1 MRIRNFFIIC
11 VSITGLAAIIMSSL
25 ILKEQ
30 ITRYYAGNEALAQI
44 EASAKLLKVLELVT
58 MERGSVNLGLISETP
73 LDQTV
78 RQTMND
84 QVKASREA
92 VEAAR
97 KSLENLANADKA
109 RTVFENFVKESEA
122 LRATAITE
130 GTKPA
135 AERDPAIVKNYS
147 ARTTQLLD
155 SVGPVLDQVET
166 NINEFEDLAGDY
178 VSTARVAMDMR
189 LAVSAKSTLMTMFV
203 NMRAP
208 AKPEQLEKLAEL
220 SGRIDELWRRLKLL
234 ASQVNQP
241 ELLAPVMDQVTA
253 KYITA
258 QGEIYKKLEAAMRRD
273 GQTGFEVAAFR
284 TQQASNQSTIVVV
297 RDTALQAGHT
307 HLEREVAAA
316 RTNIILDILLNLGIA
331 AAVIIPAALFTRR
344 VVAPLTQ
351 MTQVIGRMA
360 NNDLSVTIEGAER
373 TDEVGDIAR
382 GLSVFKQNA
391 LERQRL
397 ESEAAAAA
405 SAREQ
410 RVARLETLIARFEDQ
425 SAQTLGMLAAA
436 AVELDSTARTMSN
449 SVQQTTQQVTLS
461 AAASSQTST
470 NVQTV
475 AAATEE
481 LASSSQE
488 IGRQVAES
496 AKIAGTA
503 VGEVREAGDTVQT
516 LADAAQRIGEVVQL
530 ISDIAGQT
538 NLLALNATIEA
549 ARAGEAGKGFAV
561 VASEVKNLAGQTAKA
576 TEDISSQVAQIQ
588 SATGGVVAAIGDIE
602 GTIRRVSEIA
612 TTIASAVE
620 QQGAATSEIARNVQ
634 QAAQGS
640 QQVSNGLMEV
650 TQAAE
655 ETGTAAGNVLAASGK
670 LARDAEELRGEIGQF
685 LSDIRK
691 A

>member
-1 MRIRNFFIIC
+1 MRIKNFFSIC
-11 VSITGLAAIIMSSL
+11 VSITGLAAIIMSL
-25 ILKEQ
+25 MILNGQINRYRAGTDALEQ
-30 ITRYYAGNEALAQI
+30 MEAATR
-44 EASAKLLKVLELVT
+44 LLKVLELVT
-58 MERGSVNLGLISETP
+58 VERGSVNLGLISETP

-78 RQTMND
+78 RQTMSD

-97 KSLENLANADKA
+97 KALENLSDADGA
-109 RTVFENFVKESEA
+109 RAIFSNFVKESEA
-122 LRATAITE
+122 LRAAAIAE

-147 ARTTQLLD
+147 NRTTQLLD
-155 SVGPVLDQVET
+155 SVGPALDQVET
-166 NINEFEDLAGDY
+166 NINEFEDMAGDY
-178 VSTARVAMDMR
+178 VSTARLAMDMR
-189 LAVSAKSTLMTMFV
+189 LAVSAKSTLMTQFI

-220 SGRIDELWRRLKLL
+220 SARVDELWRRLKLL
-234 ASQVNQP
+234 ASQVSQP
-241 ELLAPVMDQVTA
+241 ELLAPAMDQVVA
-253 KYITA
+253 KYITT
-258 QGEIYKKLEAAMRRD
+258 QGEIYKKVEAAMRRD

-284 TQQASNQSTIVVV
+284 TQQASNQSTIIGV
-297 RDTALQAGHT
+297 RDTALSSGRT

-316 RTNIILDILLNLGIA
+316 RINIILDILLNLGIA
-331 AAVIIPAALFTRR
+331 AAVIIPAVLFTRR
-344 VVAPLTQ
+344 VVNPLGRI
-351 MTQVIGRMA
+351 TQVIGRMA
-360 NNDLSVTIEGAER
+360 NGDLSVTVEGNER

-382 GLSVFKQNA
+382 GLTVFRQNA

-397 ESEAAAAA
+397 ESEAATAAA
-405 SAREQ
+405 SREQ
-410 RVARLETLIARFEDQ
+410 RVARLEALIARFEDQ
-425 SAQTLGMLAAA
+425 SAQTLGMLATA
-436 AVELDSTARTMSN
+436 AVELDSTAHTMSN
-449 SVQQTTQQVTLS
+449 SVEQTTQQVTLS

-503 VGEVREAGDTVQT
+503 VGEVRQAGDTVQT

-530 ISDIAGQT
+530 ITDIAGQT

-588 SATGGVVAAIGDIE
+588 SATGGVVAAIADIE

-620 QQGAATSEIARNVQ
+620 QQGAATAEIARNVQ

-655 ETGTAAGNVLAASGK
+655 ETGSAAGNVLTASSK

-685 LSDIRK
+685 LSDIRQ

>member
-25 ILKEQ
+25 ILKDQ
-30 ITRYYAGNEALAQI
+30 ITRYSAGNEALEQM
-44 EASAKLLKVLELVT
+44 EAAAKLLKVLELVT

-73 LDQTV
+73 LDQTL

-84 QVKASREA
+84 QVKASRDA
-92 VEAAR
+92 VDAAR
-97 KSLENLANADKA
+97 KALENLSNADKA
-109 RTVFENFVKESEA
+109 RAIFDNFVKESEA
-122 LRATAITE
+122 LRATAIAE
-130 GTKPA
+130 GAKPA
-135 AERDPAIVKNYS
+135 AERDPAIVKSYS
-147 ARTTQLLD
+147 NRTTQLLD
-155 SVGPVLDQVET
+155 GVGPALDQVET
-166 NINEFEDLAGDY
+166 NINEFEDMAGDY
-178 VSTARVAMDMR
+178 VSTARLAMDMR
-189 LAVSAKSTLMTMFV
+189 LAVSAKSTLMTQFV

-220 SGRIDELWRRLKLL
+220 SARVDELWRRLKLL
-234 ASQVNQP
+234 ASQVSNP
-241 ELLAPVMDQVTA
+241 ELLAPATDQVVA
-253 KYITA
+253 KYITT

-273 GQTGFEVAAFR
+273 GQTGLEVAAFR
-284 TQQASNQSTIVVV
+284 TQQASNQSTIIGL
-297 RDTALQAGHT
+297 RDTALTAGRA
-307 HLEREVAAA
+307 HLERDVAAA
-316 RTNIILDILLNLGIA
+316 RTNIVLDILLTLGIA
-331 AAVIIPAALFTRR
+331 AAVVIPALLFTRR
-344 VVAPLTQ
+344 VVSPLAR

-360 NNDLSVTIEGAER
+360 NGELSVAIEGVDR
-373 TDEVGDIAR
+373 SDEVGDIAR
-382 GLSVFKQNA
+382 GLTVFKQNA

-397 ESEAAAAA
+397 ESEATAAA
-405 SAREQ
+405 STREQ
-410 RVARLETLIARFEDQ
+410 RVARLEALIARFEDQ
-425 SAQTLGMLAAA
+425 SAQTLGMLATA
-436 AVELDSTARTMSN
+436 AVELDGTARTMSN
-449 SVQQTTQQVTLS
+449 SVEQTTQQVTLS

-503 VGEVREAGDTVQT
+503 VGEVRQAGDTVQT

-530 ISDIAGQT
+530 ITDIAGQT

-576 TEDISSQVAQIQ
+576 TEDISTQVAQIQ
-588 SATGGVVAAIGDIE
+588 SATSGVVAAIADIE

-620 QQGAATSEIARNVQ
+620 QQGAATAEIARNVQ
-634 QAAQGS
+634 QAAQGT

-655 ETGTAAGNVLAASGK
+655 DTGSAAGNVLAASSK
-670 LARDAEELRGEIGQF
+670 LASDAEELRSEIGQF